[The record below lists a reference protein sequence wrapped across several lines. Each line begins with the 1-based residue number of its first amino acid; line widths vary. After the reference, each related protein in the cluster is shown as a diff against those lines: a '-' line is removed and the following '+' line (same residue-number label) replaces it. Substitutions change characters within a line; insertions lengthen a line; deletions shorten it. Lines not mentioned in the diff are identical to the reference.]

1 MQKES
6 PPSNVS
12 TAKSGRVRRQDR
24 LITDRGLNRVDSRM
38 IWLGSPSGPYNT
50 IPETGTLHTGK
61 PLLFGPA
68 IGAPIRTRSK
78 PFSSTTTKAY
88 LQHTRSC
95 VSITRGT
102 VKRITHGKTVT
113 AQTVKIMRTAVVSLE
128 HCRSRIATLPSI
140 NLFASTGHP
149 RAKASTRS

>member
-1 MQKES
+1 MAWE
-6 PPSNVS
+6 PSAYMRKQTWLDLVS
-12 TAKSGRVRRQDR
+12 VETNPA
-24 LITDRGLNRVDSRM
+24 LPL
-38 IWLGSPSGPYNT
+38 PSGPYNT